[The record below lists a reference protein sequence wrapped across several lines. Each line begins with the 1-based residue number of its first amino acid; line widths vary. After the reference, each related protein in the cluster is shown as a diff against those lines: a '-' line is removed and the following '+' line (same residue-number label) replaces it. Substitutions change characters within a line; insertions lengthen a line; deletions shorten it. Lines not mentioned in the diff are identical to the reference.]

1 MGDNVGDCA
10 GMATY
15 FLETYVVSLIGAVL
29 TAFLLLSSKEGSDP
43 TVVQAAIAY
52 LFIVGALS
60 VSGAIAGIMLVS
72 SREVGP
78 AQLLRGEVLVS
89 ALITAASF
97 GPSPILFFPRVLIS
111 TGSLPRRL
119 PFIGVVIS
127 MTYNGGAWDNK
138 KKSTQLP

>member
-1 MGDNVGDCA
+1 
-10 GMATY
+10 MATY

-52 LFIVGALS
+52 PFIVGALS
-60 VSGAIAGIMLVS
+60 VIGAIAGIVLVN
-72 SREVGP
+72 SRQIDP

-111 TGSLPRRL
+111 TGSLPRQL
-119 PFIGVVIS
+119 PFIGVVIT
-127 MTYNGGAWDNK
+127 MTYSGGAWDNK
-138 KKSTQLP
+138 KKSTQLL